1 MNTLPWDEAVALVR
15 DAQVVVVVGH
25 LNPDADALG
34 SALGL
39 AAAVR
44 LAGARA
50 CATFD
55 GDPFQVPPSL
65 AWLPHVELLESP
77 EQCPSHPDLVISVD
91 CAAEDRLGRLLP
103 LARAASAFLVIDHH
117 RSNPGFGDVRLI
129 DSDVPAAGVL
139 VAELL
144 DRAGLPWNTAIA
156 TDLYAAIAS
165 DTGGFRFAGTSSD
178 THRLA
183 ASLLDQGVD
192 PEAVGRALFASRPLP
207 VARLAAHTVAEAIL
221 VPTAVGGSGAM
232 IALISQPDRAKY
244 GVHYDDVES
253 IITDLAA
260 ITAADVAVIAKQ
272 DDHGVWRVS
281 MRSRGGTDVGALSTG
296 RGGGGHRL
304 AGGFSATAD
313 SAEAMMTELM
323 AILGANSAA
332 S

>member
-1 MNTLPWDEAVALVR
+1 MNSLPWDEAVALVQG
-15 DAQVVVVVGH
+15 AQEAVVVGH

-39 AAAVR
+39 AAAMR
-44 LAGARA
+44 LAGVQA

-55 GDPFQVPPSL
+55 GDPFQVPQSL
-65 AWLPHVELLESP
+65 AWLPNVDLLRSP
-77 EQCPSHPDLVISVD
+77 ERCPSQPDLVISVD

-103 LARAASAFLVIDHH
+103 MARAAAAFLVIDHH

-129 DSDVPAAGVL
+129 DFAVL

-144 DRAGLPWNTAIA
+144 NRAELPWDPAIA

-165 DTGGFRFAGTSSD
+165 DTGGFRFAGTTSD

-183 ASLLDQGVD
+183 ASLLDKGVD

-207 VARLAAHTVAEAIL
+207 VARLAARTVAEAVL
-221 VPTAVGGSGAM
+221 VPTAADGNGAM
-232 IALISQPDRAKY
+232 IALISQLDRAEY
-244 GVHYDDVES
+244 GVPYDDVES

-272 DDHGVWRVS
+272 DDHGLWRVS

-296 RGGGGHRL
+296 CGGGGHRL
-304 AGGFSATAD
+304 AGGFSATAA
-313 SAEAMMTELM
+313 SSETVLAELLAL
-323 AILGANSAA
+323 LGANSAA